1 MREYLTP
8 LSTSFIGWFASFF
21 LIGLLFG
28 NMIFIYMGL
37 IPLFLVLLGLL
48 IDQPRE
54 VEIEREDLNKSVW
67 TDDELDV
74 NIKVKIK
81 HGIGIVTLIDE
92 LPSTFELVEGNNF
105 RVLWKGLSEKE
116 RTFSYKV
123 KCVKRGSYTLSNV
136 KWESRHALG
145 LKKEISGTCDTEVGL
160 TVRPRTMELRKIRG
174 KKDIASSLFPRAD
187 MSKIGV
193 CTTDFKE
200 IRDYQYG
207 DPLSKINWKATARRV
222 GMGGFATPLVNE
234 YEYEGKKTVWIFL
247 DASSSLEIGTS
258 IDNAF
263 EYALKSA
270 DAVTRYFTD
279 RGYRVGMYLYND
291 GEKLFYPD
299 TGKKQYFK
307 LSKELVEL
315 KSSKYLFSWDN
326 VPGNDSEILLRFLRD
341 DLDISWAENAEIH
354 KPDDGKTIRIFKDE
368 NAAEIII
375 DEKKEKATLKISAG
389 RTHDLKV
396 KNEDGKLNIYNYER
410 NEGLDNAVRKC
421 RAHILRYNPL
431 SIVITEIRSE
441 SSESLIEGIKKLS
454 AMSGGRRRKRVPI
467 MVVNVLSHYLN
478 PTPPSEYK
486 EYAIL
491 LQNIK
496 HSPIASKLR
505 RLGATVVDWDP
516 QKDRFTT
523 VLLRQGERR

>member
-28 NMIFIYMGL
+28 NMVFIYMGL
-37 IPLFLVLLGLL
+37 IPLFLLLFGLL
-48 IDQPRE
+48 IEQPRE
-54 VEIEREDLNKSVW
+54 VEIERGDLNESVW
-67 TDDELDV
+67 TDDELDIT
-74 NIKVKIK
+74 IKVRIK
-81 HGIGIVTLIDE
+81 DGVGIVTLIDE
-92 LPSTFELVEGNNF
+92 LPSTFELVDGNNF
-105 RVLWKGLSEKE
+105 RVLWKGLGEKE
-116 RTFSYKV
+116 VMLSYKV

-145 LKKEISGTCDTEVGL
+145 LKKEISGTCDTEAGL

-187 MSKIGV
+187 ISKIGV
-193 CTTDFKE
+193 STTDFKE
-200 IRDYQYG
+200 IRDYQCG
-207 DPLSKINWKATARRV
+207 DPLSKINWKATARRI
-222 GMGGFATPLVNE
+222 GRGGFAAPLVNE

-299 TGKKQYFK
+299 TGKKQYLK
-307 LSKELVEL
+307 LSKELV
-315 KSSKYLFSWDN
+315 
-326 VPGNDSEILLRFLRD
+326 
-341 DLDISWAENAEIH
+341 
-354 KPDDGKTIRIFKDE
+354 
-368 NAAEIII
+368 
-375 DEKKEKATLKISAG
+375 
-389 RTHDLKV
+389 
-396 KNEDGKLNIYNYER
+396 KLTSYER

-421 RAHILRYNPL
+421 REYILRYNPL

-441 SSESLIEGIKKLS
+441 SSESLIEGIKKLT

-486 EYAIL
+486 EYAIF
-491 LQNIK
+491 LQRTK
-496 HSPIASKLR
+496 HSPITSKLR
-505 RLGATVVDWDP
+505 RMGATVVEWDP

-523 VLLRQGERR
+523 VLIRQGERR

>member
-1 MREYLTP
+1 MRKYLTP
-8 LSTSFIGWFASFF
+8 LSTSFIGWFASLF

-28 NMIFIYMGL
+28 NMVFIYMGL
-37 IPLFLVLLGLL
+37 IPLFLLLFGLL

-54 VEIEREDLNKSVW
+54 VEIERGDLNKSVW
-67 TDDELDV
+67 TDDELEV
-74 NIKVKIK
+74 NIKVRIMD
-81 HGIGIVTLIDE
+81 GIGIVTLIDE
-92 LPSTFELVEGNNF
+92 LPSTFELVDGNNF
-105 RVLWKGLSEKE
+105 RMLWKGLGEKE
-116 RTFSYKV
+116 LMLSYKV

-136 KWESRHALG
+136 KWGSRHVLG

-193 CTTDFKE
+193 STTDFKE
-200 IRDYQYG
+200 IRNYQYG

-222 GMGGFATPLVNE
+222 GRGGFATPLVNE
-234 YEYEGKKTVWIFL
+234 YEYEGKKTIWIFL
-247 DASSSLEIGTS
+247 DAASSLEIGTS
-258 IDNAF
+258 IDNVF

-299 TGKKQYFK
+299 TGKKQYLK
-307 LSKELVEL
+307 LSKELVDL
-315 KSSKYLFSWDN
+315 KSYD
-326 VPGNDSEILLRFLRD
+326 
-341 DLDISWAENAEIH
+341 
-354 KPDDGKTIRIFKDE
+354 
-368 NAAEIII
+368 
-375 DEKKEKATLKISAG
+375 
-389 RTHDLKV
+389 
-396 KNEDGKLNIYNYER
+396 R

-486 EYAIL
+486 EYAIS
-491 LQNIK
+491 LQKIK
-496 HSPIASKLR
+496 HSPITSKLR
-505 RLGATVVDWDP
+505 RMGATVVEWDP
-516 QKDRFTT
+516 QKDKFTT
-523 VLLRQGERR
+523 VLIRQGERR